1 MWRKV
6 VAPAVLVS
14 LVWIVGNSITNHYM
28 HTVYDS
34 HSRALAEN
42 VATIRAGWAMQD
54 ALWRLEAVA
63 IEAAA
68 KDPGETRIEVH
79 ELQSAFLQH
88 LDDAERTSFTNEE
101 RILVKAVR
109 EHFAVYRNHV
119 ESRLEPFEPDRL
131 PAAQAAEREKTI
143 RLAHAV
149 AEPCRRLTDLN
160 ERILTDSTARSA
172 RLSALMSVI
181 RMAFL
186 IAGPTVGLLCGLWIA
201 RGLRR
206 SLSQISVTLKDATG
220 DLDCT
225 VGSVQ
230 VSTQDDLPALQQQV
244 RAVAERIRQV
254 MDELQE
260 SRRKA
265 MRTERL
271 AAVGE
276 LAAGV
281 AHELRNP
288 LTSVKLLIQT
298 AARRQD
304 GAALQDKQLQ
314 VARQEI
320 TRMENTIQ
328 GLLDFARPPQLHSV
342 VHDLRQTV
350 RRALNLVAGRARQQ
364 QVQIAEEFPETPAVV
379 DGDPEQLHQ
388 VFVNLSLNGIEA
400 MLEGGQL
407 RVIVSADGNAAGM
420 YEVVF
425 QDTGP
430 GIRQE
435 ILGRI
440 FQPFVTTKEHGTGL
454 GLAIS
459 RRIVEQHGG
468 TLNAAN
474 RQQGGAA
481 FTVALP
487 LSPAQV
493 GSRVGRDV

>member
-1 MWRKV
+1 
-6 VAPAVLVS
+6 
-14 LVWIVGNSITNHYM
+14 
-28 HTVYDS
+28 
-34 HSRALAEN
+34 
-42 VATIRAGWAMQD
+42 
-54 ALWRLEAVA
+54 
-63 IEAAA
+63 
-68 KDPGETRIEVH
+68 
-79 ELQSAFLQH
+79 
-88 LDDAERTSFTNEE
+88 
-101 RILVKAVR
+101 
-109 EHFAVYRNHV
+109 
-119 ESRLEPFEPDRL
+119 
-131 PAAQAAEREKTI
+131 
-143 RLAHAV
+143 
-149 AEPCRRLTDLN
+149 
-160 ERILTDSTARSA
+160 
-172 RLSALMSVI
+172 MSVI

-206 SLSQISVTLKDATG
+206 SLSEISVTLKDATG
-220 DLDCT
+220 TLDCS

-304 GAALQDKQLQ
+304 GVALQDKQLQ

-364 QVQIAEEFPETPAVV
+364 QVQIAEEFPEAPAVV

-400 MLEGGQL
+400 MMEGGLL
-407 RVIVSADGNAAGM
+407 RVILSADGNAAGM

-459 RRIVEQHGG
+459 RRIVEEHGG

-487 LSPAQV
+487 FSPAQV